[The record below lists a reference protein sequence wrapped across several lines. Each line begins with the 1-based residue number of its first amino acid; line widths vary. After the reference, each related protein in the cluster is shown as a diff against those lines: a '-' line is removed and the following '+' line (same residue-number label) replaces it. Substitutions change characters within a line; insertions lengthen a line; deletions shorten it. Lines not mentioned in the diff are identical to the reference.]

1 MKIKLNNPFQ
11 TVALFLA
18 VSIFSTPL
26 AIYAQQNTVML
37 DAKADAEKDAERDVN
52 KLAWFTAGLVG
63 GTLIGFAG
71 AIGGC
76 IIGGEIDPPPS
87 GGGLLYTD
95 TISDG
100 EIIGILVGAIVG
112 TAIPLVGIYNYK
124 PNLPPDR
131 FIGKSPE
138 YIDHYTD
145 VYRKKARSIR
155 TGAAASGIILP
166 GCLIGL
172 GLAAGG

>member
-11 TVALFLA
+11 TVALLMA
-18 VSIFSTPL
+18 TLIFSTSML
-26 AIYAQQNTVML
+26 LYAQQDTVML
-37 DAKADAEKDAERDVN
+37 EAKAAAEKDAERDVN
-52 KLAWFTAGLVG
+52 KLAWFTAGLIG
-63 GTLIGFAG
+63 GTLIGSAG

-76 IIGGEIDPPPS
+76 IIGGEIDPPS
-87 GGGLLYTD
+87 GSGLLYTD

-100 EIIGILVGAIVG
+100 EAIGTLIGAIVG
-112 TAIPLVGIYNYK
+112 ATIPLIGISLYN
-124 PNLPPDR
+124 PNVPPDR

-145 VYRKKARSIR
+145 AYRKKARSIR

-172 GLAAGG
+172 GLLAGG

>member
-11 TVALFLA
+11 TLVLLMAML
-18 VSIFSTPL
+18 IFSTPFV
-26 AIYAQQNTVML
+26 IYAQQNTLML
-37 DAKADAEKDAERDVN
+37 EAKAAAEKDAERDVN
-52 KLAWFTAGLVG
+52 KLRWFTAGLVG
-63 GTLIGFAG
+63 GFAG

-76 IIGGEIDPPPS
+76 LIGGEIDPPS
-87 GGGLLYTD
+87 GSGLLYTD

-100 EIIGILVGAIVG
+100 QIIGTLIGAVVGASIS
-112 TAIPLVGIYNYK
+112 LVGISLYK
-124 PNLPPDR
+124 RNVPPDR

-145 VYRKKARSIR
+145 AYRKKARSIR

-172 GLAAGG
+172 ALLAGG

>member
-1 MKIKLNNPFQ
+1 MKIKLNNLFQ
-11 TVALFLA
+11 TLVLLMAML
-18 VSIFSTPL
+18 IFSTPML
-26 AIYAQQNTVML
+26 LYAQQSAVML
-37 DAKADAEKDAERDVN
+37 EAKTAAEKDAERDVN
-52 KLAWFTAGLVG
+52 KLAWFAAGLVG

-76 IIGGEIDPPPS
+76 LIGGEIDPPS
-87 GGGLLYTD
+87 GSGLLYTD

-100 EIIGILVGAIVG
+100 QIIGTLVGAVVG
-112 TAIPLVGIYNYK
+112 ASIPLVGISLYK
-124 PNLPPDR
+124 PNVPPDR

-145 VYRKKARSIR
+145 AYRKKARSIR

-172 GLAAGG
+172 AIAAGG